1 MTLSKMMKSFK
12 LFFLLAFASYGL
24 WAQTITVAAAS
35 NLKYAMDDITTE
47 FTKETGIIVKPIFG
61 ASGKLT
67 QQILSG
73 APYDVFLSADIEFP
87 QKLSQSGYTLTNPKI
102 YAYGTLV
109 LWSANQT
116 PLEGGIQSLCSQKE
130 LTLAIAN
137 PKTAPYGLEAMNA
150 LHYYNGTRECNAKI
164 VTAESISQVGSY
176 VIAQAADVGFIAKSI
191 VLSNEMNKIG
201 KWVDIDPKA
210 YKPIDQAMVILKNT
224 LPENQTAAKRF
235 FGFMSSPIA
244 QSILKRNGYQLS
256 DK

>member
-1 MTLSKMMKSFK
+1 MKPFK
-12 LFFLLAFASYGL
+12 LFFLLAFASCGL
-24 WAQTITVAAAS
+24 WAQTLTVAAAS
-35 NLKYAMDDITTE
+35 NLKYAMDNIAVE
-47 FTKETGIIVKPIFG
+47 FTKETGISVKPIFG

-73 APYDVFLSADIEFP
+73 APYDLFLSADVEFP

-116 PLEGGIQSLCSQKE
+116 PLDGGISTLCTKNT
-130 LTLAIAN
+130 LTIAVAN
-137 PKTAPYGLEAMNA
+137 PKTAPYGIEAMNA
-150 LHYYNGTRECNAKI
+150 LHYYNKERACSTKI

-176 VIAQAADVGFIAKSI
+176 VTTQAADVGFIAKSI
-191 VLSNEMNKIG
+191 VLSDEMKSVG

-235 FGFMSSPIA
+235 FDFMSSPVA
-244 QSILKRNGYQLS
+244 HSILKRNGYIVP
-256 DK
+256 KP

>member
-1 MTLSKMMKSFK
+1 MIKPFK
-12 LFFLLAFASYGL
+12 CLFFLAIISSSLYS
-24 WAQTITVAAAS
+24 QTITVAAAS
-35 NLKYAMDDITTE
+35 NLKYTMDNIVLE

-73 APYDVFLSADIEFP
+73 APYDVFLSADSEFP
-87 QKLSQSGYTLTNPKI
+87 SKLSQSGSTFTNPKI

-116 PLEGGIQSLCSQKE
+116 PLDGGIFTLCTKSN
-130 LTLAIAN
+130 LTIAVAN
-137 PKTAPYGLEAMNA
+137 PKTAPYGIEAMNA
-150 LHYYNGTRECNAKI
+150 LHYYNKDRACKAKI

-176 VIAQAADVGFIAKSI
+176 VTTQAADVGFIAKSI
-191 VLSNEMNKIG
+191 VLSDEMNKIG

-224 LPENQTAAKRF
+224 LPENQNAAKRF
-235 FGFMSSPIA
+235 FDFMSSAKA
-244 QSILKRNGYQLS
+244 QSILKRNGYLLPKQ
-256 DK
+256 